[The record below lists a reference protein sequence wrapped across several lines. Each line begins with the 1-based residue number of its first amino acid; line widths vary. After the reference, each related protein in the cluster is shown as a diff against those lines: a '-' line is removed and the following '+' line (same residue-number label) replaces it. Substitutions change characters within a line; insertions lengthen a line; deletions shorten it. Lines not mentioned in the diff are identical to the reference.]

1 MMVGPRPS
9 LALHYK
15 LLNAVMQSVDQ
26 INLANSFLKLC
37 SAPLSFFGSTD
48 VGVTVNRYVRS
59 FQLIIPGIIVL
70 IDIPM

>member
-1 MMVGPRPS
+1 MIVGPRPS

-26 INLANSFLKLC
+26 TNLANNLLTLG

-48 VGVTVNRYVRS
+48 IGVTVNRYVRP
-59 FQLIIPGIIVL
+59 FQPTNQEIIVS
-70 IDIPM
+70 IDMPT